1 MPSSCFRSMRCN
13 SLLAPSFDE
22 FWVRYGWKNMEPSS
36 PYPLED
42 PWSIWSE
49 ARWQI
54 HGENSSILYWIFYT
68 WMLKETL
75 RRSLSANS
83 SGLFRTNIGSQQ
95 RWHRPPPTHGSASE
109 TPFAHL
115 QVLEKRVP
123 LLLASLLIGLWQKA
137 VCLRLV
143 RERFQQC
150 NNGKQLKATVVNSI
164 SPSSESRTACWPF
177 IEIHRF
183 FKPECFMCLIWF
195 FWAYFQFWVV
205 NTKALQHFT
214 IFILKQTQRTGAH
227 RTHHPL
233 RIRDRAPFAALA
245 CRFHC
250 SRGRPHRYLQRLC
263 GQIAAIFPCEH
274 IVLLSSD
281 LIDLLNFI
289 DLIRLIPLSSRQVSW
304 VVMHLL

>member
-1 MPSSCFRSMRCN
+1 
-13 SLLAPSFDE
+13 
-22 FWVRYGWKNMEPSS
+22 
-36 PYPLED
+36 
-42 PWSIWSE
+42 
-49 ARWQI
+49 
-54 HGENSSILYWIFYT
+54 
-68 WMLKETL
+68 MLKETL

-164 SPSSESRTACWPF
+164 SPSSESRTACWPLKYTDSSNQSVSCVWSDSS
-177 IEIHRF
+177 E
-183 FKPECFMCLIWF
+183 PN
-195 FWAYFQFWVV
+195 YFQFWVV
-205 NTKALQHFT
+205 NTKALQYFT
-214 IFILKQTQRTGAH
+214 IFIIFILKQTRRTGAH
-227 RTHHPL
+227 RAYHPL
-233 RIRDRAPFAALA
+233 RIRDRTPFAALA

-304 VVMHLL
+304 VATHLP

>member
-164 SPSSESRTACWPF
+164 SPSSESRTACWPLKYTDSSNQSVSCVWSDSSEPISNF
-177 IEIHRF
+177 EWSTPKRF
-183 FKPECFMCLIWF
+183 STLQSLYSNRPKELVLTVLTIL
-195 FWAYFQFWVV
+195 YGSV
-205 NTKALQHFT
+205 TAL
-214 IFILKQTQRTGAH
+214 
-227 RTHHPL
+227 
-233 RIRDRAPFAALA
+233 
-245 CRFHC
+245 
-250 SRGRPHRYLQRLC
+250 
-263 GQIAAIFPCEH
+263 
-274 IVLLSSD
+274 
-281 LIDLLNFI
+281 
-289 DLIRLIPLSSRQVSW
+289 
-304 VVMHLL
+304 HLLPWPVAFIAPEDDPIGTCRGFVAR